1 MDTTFST
8 MEKMVGA
15 FVIGVAA
22 LLIATVIMIGRGKDW
37 FEKYVTYYT
46 TFNESYN
53 LQENADVKLFKANI
67 GKVVDITLEKN
78 RVRVR
83 LAILEKYASR
93 IRQDAIAIVESPTL
107 IGSEYISIIPG
118 SSEAPLVVAG
128 GEVAS
133 REKRSISDVLAEFEV
148 EKTAKLVVKGIQ
160 DFSELTRMLGD
171 TQGPLWQ
178 ALKNFQ
184 DVSTH
189 LSAVAADLDAGRGP
203 AGALFR
209 SETILAQLEQNLN
222 QIDDILTNIDSVA
235 QRTPDALS
243 RIEEGVRVYND
254 AGLAFKARMDEV
266 EGLFKA
272 MKTAIASLQ
281 VILDNIKT
289 GSYEVPEIATTFR
302 NGIEEIRQEVEQV
315 NRVVDSLQQNVFI
328 RSNLSDQPVP
338 KGIDA
343 GARP

>member
-1 MDTTFST
+1 MDTTFSN

-22 LLIATVIMIGRGKDW
+22 LLIATIIMIGRGKDW

-46 TFNESYN
+46 NFNESYN

-118 SSEAPLVVAG
+118 SSDAPLVPAG
-128 GEVAS
+128 GEVPS
-133 REKRSISDVLAEFEV
+133 REKRSISDVIAEFEV

-160 DFSELTRMLGD
+160 DFSELTRLLGD

-178 ALKNFQ
+178 SLKNFQ

-203 AGALFR
+203 VGALLR

-222 QIDDILTNIDSVA
+222 QLDDILTNIDSVA
-235 QRTPDALS
+235 QRTPDTLN

-254 AGLAFKARMDEV
+254 AGEAFKARMDEV
-266 EGLFKA
+266 EGLFKEIE
-272 MKTAIASLQ
+272 TAIASLQ

-289 GSYEVPEIATTFR
+289 GSYEVPEIATTLR
-302 NGIEEIRQEVEQV
+302 DGIEEIRQEVEQI

-328 RSNLSDQPVP
+328 RSNLSDEPVP

>member
-1 MDTTFST
+1 MDTTFSN

-46 TFNESYN
+46 NFNESYN
-53 LQENADVKLFKANI
+53 LQENAEVKLFKANI
-67 GKVVDITLEKN
+67 GKVVDITLENN
-78 RVRVR
+78 RVRVS
-83 LAILEKYASR
+83 LAILEKYAAR
-93 IRQDAIAIVESPTL
+93 IRQDAVAIVESPTL

-118 SSEAPLVVAG
+118 SSDAPLVVAG
-128 GEVAS
+128 GEVPS

-160 DFSELTRMLGD
+160 DFSELSRMLGD
-171 TQGPLWQ
+171 TQGPLWKS
-178 ALKNFQ
+178 LENFQ
-184 DVSTH
+184 NVSTH
-189 LSAVAADLDAGRGP
+189 LSAVATDLDAGRGP
-203 AGALFR
+203 VGALLR
-209 SETILAQLEQNLN
+209 SETILAQLERDLN
-222 QIDDILTNIDSVA
+222 QIDDIITNIDSVA

-254 AGLAFKARMDEV
+254 AGVAFNARMDEV
-266 EGLFKA
+266 QGLFKEIE
-272 MKTAIASLQ
+272 TAIASLQ
-281 VILDNIKT
+281 VILDNIKA
-289 GSYEVPEIATTFR
+289 GSYEVPEIATTLR
-302 NGIEEIRQEVEQV
+302 DGIEEIRQEVEQV

-328 RSNLSDQPVP
+328 RSNLSDEPVP